1 MIAWPRSVPVY
12 AHRRP
17 VDMRKSYDTLGAI
30 VTTSMPRTLLSGAV
44 FLFVGRDRRR
54 AKALFFDGTGVCVL
68 AKRLDKGRFANVWA
82 DDGAAPLTLSAS
94 ELALFFEGS
103 EHVGRIA
110 LSPAVIDPS
119 RDLKVSPQKF
129 SSPLDTTRR

>member
-1 MIAWPRSVPVY
+1 VIAWPRSVPVY
-12 AHRRP
+12 AHRSP

>member
-1 MIAWPRSVPVY
+1 MIAWPRSTPVY
-12 AHRRP
+12 VHRRP
-17 VDMRKSYDTLGAI
+17 VDMRKSFDTLGAI
-30 VTTSMPRTLLSGAV
+30 VSASMSRDLLSGAV

-68 AKRLDKGRFANVWA
+68 AKRLDKGRFANVWS
-82 DDGAAPLTLSAS
+82 DDGAAPLVLSAS

-119 RDLKVSPQKF
+119 RDLKISSRLF
-129 SSPLDTTRR
+129 ASPLDPHTR

>member
-12 AHRRP
+12 AHRSP
-17 VDMRKSYDTLGAI
+17 VDMHKSFDTLGAI
-30 VTTSMPRTLLSGAV
+30 VTASMPRALLSGAV

-82 DDGAAPLTLSAS
+82 DGGAAPLVLSAS

-119 RDLKVSPQKF
+119 RDLKVSAQKF
-129 SSPLDTTRR
+129 SSPLDTTTR